1 MSTAEATAI
10 PYERQYDPKSSR
22 TCGAACL
29 NMVYRSFGKDVVQAQ
44 IWQVIAKQNRFGSL
58 SSTTHLM
65 AHDAMSRGFAA
76 LAIQAR
82 HPLQALRLCQQSGI
96 RAILNH
102 RLKQDVATGH
112 YTVLVDMDDKNV
124 VVHDPFYGPSRRLS
138 HAELLELWQ
147 PRFPSSEIVGY
158 VLIGVAAQPPA
169 VPACQLC
176 RTPIP
181 SNVECPKCK
190 KPVGLQ
196 PAALM
201 GCMSG
206 DCIARMWNYI
216 CCSSCDYTW
225 TLSLQPPEAGVTAS
239 GFSDGASRPGR
250 SAPSAPAAQ
259 AASEEGLWNLNQLFG
274 ELDKFC
280 SHILSLPAAANHP
293 EIKQQIDFITA
304 SKEKLKLAQAEE
316 ITNRKAHQEQLT
328 ELMLTSKQKE
338 EAHRQRME
346 ELARPSPPLDGNAL
360 GRALLKSL
368 GLID

>member
-1 MSTAEATAI
+1 
-10 PYERQYDPKSSR
+10 
-22 TCGAACL
+22 
-29 NMVYRSFGKDVVQAQ
+29 MVYRSFGKEVSQTQ
-44 IWQVIAKQNRFGSL
+44 IWPSIAKPNRAGNL

-65 AHDAMSRGFAA
+65 ARDALSRGFSAM
-76 LAIQAR
+76 AIQAR
-82 HPLQALRLCQQSGI
+82 NPLQALRLCCDSGV

-102 RLKQDVATGH
+102 RLKQDVTTGH
-112 YTVLVDMDDKNV
+112 YTVLVDIDDKTV

-147 PRFPSSEIVGY
+147 PRFPSEIVGY

-206 DCIARMWNYI
+206 DCMARMWNYI
-216 CCSSCDYTW
+216 CCPSCDFMW
-225 TLSLQPPEAGVTAS
+225 TFSIRPPQAGASAS
-239 GFSDGASRPGR
+239 GFSNGPSRPDHLGPL
-250 SAPSAPAAQ
+250 SPGTPAASAFEQ
-259 AASEEGLWNLNQLFG
+259 PLNLDRLFS

-280 SHILSLPAAANHP
+280 SHILSLPAATNHP
-293 EIKQQIDFITA
+293 EIKQQLNFITT

-316 ITNRKAHQEQLT
+316 LAHRKARQEQLA
-328 ELMLTSKQKE
+328 ELVQAANQNE
-338 EAHRQRME
+338 EAHRKRLE
-346 ELARPSPPLDGNAL
+346 ELNTPSPPLDGNAL
-360 GRALLKSL
+360 GRALLKNL

>member
-1 MSTAEATAI
+1 MSTTEAIVI
-10 PYERQYDPKSSR
+10 PYEKQYDPKSSR

-29 NMVYRSFGKDVVQAQ
+29 NMVYRSFGKDVAQ
-44 IWQVIAKQNRFGSL
+44 TRIWPEIAKQNRFGSL

-65 AHDAMSRGFAA
+65 ARDALSRGFAA
-76 LAIQAR
+76 VAIQAR

-96 RAILNH
+96 RTILNH

-112 YTVLVDMDDKNV
+112 YTVLVDIDDKNV
-124 VVHDPFYGPSRRLS
+124 VVHDPFYGQSRRLS

-147 PRFPSSEIVGY
+147 PRFPNSEIVGY
-158 VLIGVAAQPPA
+158 VLIGVAAQPPV
-169 VPACQLC
+169 VPVCRLC
-176 RTPIP
+176 LTPTP
-181 SNVECPKCK
+181 SNLECPKCHQ
-190 KPVGLQ
+190 PVGLQ

-216 CCSSCDYTW
+216 CCPSCDYTW
-225 TLSLQPPEAGVTAS
+225 TFNLQPPEAGLTAS
-239 GFSDGASRPGR
+239 GFTNGASRPGR
-250 SAPSAPAAQ
+250 SAPSAPGAQ
-259 AASEEGLWNLNQLFG
+259 TASHEDLSNLNRLFG

-293 EIKQQIDFITA
+293 EIKQQLGFISA

-316 ITNRKAHQEQLT
+316 IANRKAHQKQLT
-328 ELMLTSKQKE
+328 ELIQTSRQKE
-338 EAHRQRME
+338 ETHRQTME

-360 GRALLKSL
+360 GRALLKIL
-368 GLID
+368 NLID